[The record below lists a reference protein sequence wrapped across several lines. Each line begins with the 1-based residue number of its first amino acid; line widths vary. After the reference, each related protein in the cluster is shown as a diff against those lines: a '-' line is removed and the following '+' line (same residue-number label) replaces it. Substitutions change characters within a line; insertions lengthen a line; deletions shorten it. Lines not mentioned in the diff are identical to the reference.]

1 MQIDFFLFPEQL
13 FRYQTIVVIVVVII
27 VVIIVF
33 IVVSEE
39 VLDCFFLSL
48 VILL

>member
-13 FRYQTIVVIVVVII
+13 FRYQTIVVIIVII
-27 VVIIVF
+27 VVIIVV

-39 VLDCFFLSL
+39 VLDWFFLSL
-48 VILL
+48 